1 MNASD
6 LGKVYGALLSS
17 PGMNEAV
24 RIDLKINRR
33 VILLLSQVIEIGLGQ
48 KTGDG
53 QFGMAQVVSK
63 EELDELNKLSADCI
77 EKAGLTELKDKLSNL
92 SAKQ

>member
-48 KTGDG
+48 KAEEG
-53 QFGMAQVVSK
+53 QFGMAQVASK
-63 EELDELNKLSADCI
+63 EELEELKKLSMDCL
-77 EKAGLTELKDKLSNL
+77 EKAGLTDLNSKLSALNG
-92 SAKQ
+92 K

>member
-33 VILLLSQVIEIGLGQ
+33 VILLLSQVIEIGLG
-48 KTGDG
+48 KRTVDG
-53 QFGMAQVVSK
+53 QFGMAQVASK
-63 EELDELNKLSADCI
+63 EELEELKKLSTDCL
-77 EKAGLTELKDKLSNL
+77 EKAGLTELNSKLSML
-92 SAKQ
+92 DGK